1 MVVRQPRWPGPGAE
15 IAVNG
20 ESELGTQLWWGA
32 AMSDQKPPRMARDER
47 TTLSML
53 LRYQRESFVRK
64 VTGLD
69 DGAARRAL
77 VGSGTTLLW
86 LTKHLSRA
94 EVIWVL
100 R

>member
-1 MVVRQPRWPGPGAE
+1 MQ
-15 IAVNG
+15 IAVHG
-20 ESELGTQLWWGA
+20 EWELGTIVVEVQPT
-32 AMSDQKPPRMARDER
+32 SDQKPPRMARDER
-47 TTLSML
+47 TTLSAL

-69 DGAARRAL
+69 DDAARRAL
-77 VGSGTTLLW
+77 VGSGAALLW
-86 LTKHLSRA
+86 LTTHLSRA